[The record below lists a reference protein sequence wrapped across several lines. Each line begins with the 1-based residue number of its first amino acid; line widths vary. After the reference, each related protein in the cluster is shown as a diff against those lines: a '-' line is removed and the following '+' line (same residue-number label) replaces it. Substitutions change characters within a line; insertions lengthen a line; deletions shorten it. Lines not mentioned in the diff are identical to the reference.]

1 MLIPYL
7 QDWLEVP
14 TTPYPMPLGSS
25 ESFLKRLYS
34 TVGDPSPKIIAAL
47 EKQHGIKYC
56 KAIGELIWPM
66 TTCRP
71 DIAQATVKCAQS
83 SAAPADIHFCAVK
96 SIFRFLAATSSDGI
110 YFWRTEP
117 VMSLPEHPMPTISS
131 TPHDILFNNRP
142 LDDPKQ
148 AHGYMDSS
156 WGDCLVTRR
165 SFAGTIMRLGGGPI
179 AYRAKLQ
186 PTVAGSSTESEF
198 MQASDTGRM
207 TLYVRSILW
216 DLDVP
221 QHAAT
226 ILYEDN
232 DGVTA
237 MANAGKPTPRSRHID
252 IKFYALQEW
261 VERDLMVLKRIDTSI
276 NMSDALTKPL
286 ARILFYRHR
295 DFYMGY
301 VPPTYSPK
309 FKEVARIYQA
319 IDNTETDVDTNHRPT
334 VAAAALTRG
343 PWSKVVQS
351 LYAFGFCPL

>member
-1 MLIPYL
+1 
-7 QDWLEVP
+7 
-14 TTPYPMPLGSS
+14 
-25 ESFLKRLYS
+25 
-34 TVGDPSPKIIAAL
+34 
-47 EKQHGIKYC
+47 
-56 KAIGELIWPM
+56 
-66 TTCRP
+66 
-71 DIAQATVKCAQS
+71 
-83 SAAPADIHFCAVK
+83 
-96 SIFRFLAATSSDGI
+96 
-110 YFWRTEP
+110 
-117 VMSLPEHPMPTISS
+117 
-131 TPHDILFNNRP
+131 
-142 LDDPKQ
+142 
-148 AHGYMDSS
+148 MDSS
-156 WGDCLVTRR
+156 WGDCLLTRR

-179 AYRAKLQ
+179 AYKAKLQ
-186 PTVAGSSTESEF
+186 PTVASSSTESEF

-232 DGVTA
+232 DGATA
-237 MANAGKPTPRSRHID
+237 MANAGNPTPRSRHID

-261 VERDLMVLKRIDTSI
+261 VERDLMVLKRIDTKI

-309 FKEVARIYQA
+309 YKEVARIYQA
-319 IDNTETDVDTNHRPT
+319 FDNDTPVLDTQHKPI
-334 VAAAALTRG
+334 VADAAHTIA

-351 LYAFGFCPL
+351 LYLMPLALVRSYSRDSFERGGLQIHTTQGT